1 MIGQEFKTVLDE
13 KERVKNELKQREFEQ
28 DRISVL
34 RAIHEAEEIKRKEE
48 EKRNKLRAQQTQ
60 YVMQSKLERGMR
72 DRASKVIEQENY

>member
-48 EKRNKLRAQQTQ
+48 EKRNKLRAQ
-60 YVMQSKLERGMR
+60 
-72 DRASKVIEQENY
+72 

>member
-48 EKRNKLRAQQTQ
+48 EKRNKLRAQQT
-60 YVMQSKLERGMR
+60 
-72 DRASKVIEQENY
+72 

>member
-1 MIGQEFKTVLDE
+1 VIGQEFKTVLDE
-13 KERVKNELKQREFEQ
+13 KERVKNELKQREFEK

>member
-13 KERVKNELKQREFEQ
+13 KERVKNEFKQREFEQ

-48 EKRNKLRAQQTQ
+48 EKRNKLRAQHT
-60 YVMQSKLERGMR
+60 
-72 DRASKVIEQENY
+72 